1 MAQPLGAGYPKN
13 YRRKSDKRLVSPTIL
28 PYDISVSEW
37 TAKKA
42 AILGVVLSGTSVAF
56 LFATA
61 VAMSWQHGPGGQKDW
76 GMVFGVAFGVPFVC
90 CGVAAL
96 LSFLVS
102 VSLITY
108 RRFFGLRQVSPV
120 TLTAVSEPSRQK
132 VAHPAMITF
141 ASFAVLI
148 VSAKF
153 GTAAVFL
160 VGIPAM
166 LVASA
171 VAGGARSPTKIPLR
185 DAILYVGIS
194 VAIVVGIVVYV
205 MYHH

>member
-1 MAQPLGAGYPKN
+1 M
-13 YRRKSDKRLVSPTIL
+13 
-28 PYDISVSEW
+28 SEW
-37 TAKKA
+37 TANKA
-42 AILGVVLSGTSVAF
+42 AILGVVFSGTSAAF
-56 LFATA
+56 LFATV
-61 VAMSWQHGPGGQKDW
+61 VAMSWQHGSGGQKDW
-76 GMVFGVAFGVPFVC
+76 GMVLGVAFGVSFMC
-90 CGVAAL
+90 CSVAAL

-108 RRFFGLRQVSPV
+108 KRFFGLRQVSPITI
-120 TLTAVSEPSRQK
+120 TLTAVSEPSRRK
-132 VAHPAMITF
+132 VTHPAIITF
-141 ASFAVLI
+141 AGFAVLI

-194 VAIVVGIVVYV
+194 VAIVVGIAVYV